1 MKTYKITYTY
11 VITTIKTGEIEV
23 EAENADEARQEVSD
37 NQREYD
43 LYDASSEIDESRTF
57 EIDDVQEV
65 SNDKLT
71 EKEKMVL
78 QAYIEDEFCD
88 SGVESTLWADAFSDN
103 LKARGLNARTRSGV
117 LSSLNK
123 KGYIISK
130 SGYRDAVLMLTE
142 KGKEYIKK
150 TFNIA

>member
-1 MKTYKITYTY
+1 MKTYKMSYTY
-11 VITTIKTGEIEV
+11 VIMTIKTGEIEV
-23 EAENADEARQEVSD
+23 EAETA
-37 NQREYD
+37 
-43 LYDASSEIDESRTF
+43 
-57 EIDDVQEV
+57 
-65 SNDKLT
+65 NDKLT
-71 EKEKMVL
+71 EKEKIVL

-88 SGVESTLWADAFSDN
+88 SGVDSTLWADAFSDN

-123 KGYIISK
+123 KGYIISR
-130 SGYRDAVLMLTE
+130 SGYRYAVLMLTD